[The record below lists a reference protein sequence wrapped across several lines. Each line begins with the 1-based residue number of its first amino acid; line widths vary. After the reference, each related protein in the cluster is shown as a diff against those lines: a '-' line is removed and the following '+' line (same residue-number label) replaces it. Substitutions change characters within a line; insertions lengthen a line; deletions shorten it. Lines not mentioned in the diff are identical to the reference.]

1 MAFRLALASRM
12 ASLVCGAPG
21 TDVPIALRATRAWEM
36 RAASFARSSAMEEGE
51 GCCSGTGE
59 DIMGTEGERGVLVR
73 EGEGEDFMPLVRI
86 RGVVGRG
93 VPLTVVGE
101 FGMMEGVPFGFVEG
115 TLGGATGFVDFWDTR
130 SVLSFG

>member
-1 MAFRLALASRM
+1 
-12 ASLVCGAPG
+12 
-21 TDVPIALRATRAWEM
+21 
-36 RAASFARSSAMEEGE
+36 MEEGE

-59 DIMGTEGERGVLVR
+59 DIMETERERGVLVW

-86 RGVVGRG
+86 RGVEGRG

-101 FGMMEGVPFGFVEG
+101 FGTTEGVPFGFVEV

-130 SVLSFG
+130 SGISFG